1 MKSKQE
7 VELQVKRIMG
17 KWYNEPVFSKNKYIE
32 AAYLFFWKWYYRLTS
47 SLYYNCKYALQR
59 LFRGYDDLDKWNAAW
74 YIARKAV
81 PVLKA
86 MRDKFHG
93 TSIKWHREDRFGN
106 IELLTAEEVYA
117 ESKEPGYDGPNA
129 FTEDEW
135 RAVLD
140 DIIFAFIIK
149 TRSKSIIP
157 LPKEKICSFY
167 IFIFRE
173 YRLIIPFTHYSFNL
187 KFYFL
192 FTFHTFLRVKEE
204 LSLLSIH

>member
-1 MKSKQE
+1 MKSKEE

-17 KWYNEPVFSKNKYIE
+17 KWYSEPVFSKNKYIE
-32 AAYLFFWKWYYRLTS
+32 ASYLFFWKWYYKLTS

-86 MRDKFHG
+86 MRDNFHG

-106 IELLTAEEVYA
+106 IEQLTVDEVFA
-117 ESKEPGYDGPNA
+117 GSEEPGYEEPNA

-135 RAVLD
+135 RAILD
-140 DIIFAFIIK
+140 DIIFAFQWQIDLDAYHD
-149 TRSKSIIP
+149 TRDEQAFSIG
-157 LPKEKICSFY
+157 EKRQKRGLQLFSIY
-167 IFIFRE
+167 
-173 YRLIIPFTHYSFNL
+173 YRNL
-187 KFYFL
+187 WD
-192 FTFHTFLRVKEE
+192 
-204 LSLLSIH
+204 